1 MTLKVLLPV
10 RSVSSVA
17 SSSAIPAW
25 ETNSV
30 WMSTSKTGISMSV
43 TGVSIPD
50 SGESSRSNS
59 DDGASMPSGFSMPD
73 ILIG

>member
-1 MTLKVLLPV
+1 
-10 RSVSSVA
+10 
-17 SSSAIPAW
+17 
-25 ETNSV
+25 
-30 WMSTSKTGISMSV
+30 MSTSKTGISMSV